1 VAADGL
7 LFFPEK
13 KEHPMTDIK
22 KSRILIIATDGFEQS
37 ELLVP
42 RDKLKQAGAEVRV
55 ASPTGRAIRSWKGG
69 DWGESVDVDLKI
81 AEAKPE
87 QYDALVIP
95 GGQINPDKLRVD
107 TDAMGVVKSFLKDG
121 KVVAAICHGPWLL
134 VEADAVRGRSV
145 TSYKSIKA
153 DMVNAGGKWVD
164 KEVVA
169 DKGIVTS
176 RSPDDLDAFCS
187 KIVEELEEGRHKR
200 AA

>member
-1 VAADGL
+1 
-7 LFFPEK
+7 
-13 KEHPMTDIK
+13 MTEIR

-37 ELLVP
+37 ELTVP
-42 RDKLKQAGAEVRV
+42 RDKLKQAGAEVHV
-55 ASPTGRAIRSWKGG
+55 GSPSGRAIRGWKHT

-107 TDAMGVVKSFLKDG
+107 NDAISVVKSFLKDG

-145 TSYKSIKA
+145 TSFKSIKT
-153 DMVNAGGKWVD
+153 DVINAGGKWVD

-176 RSPDDLDAFCS
+176 RSPDDLEAFCS
-187 KIVEELEEGRHKR
+187 KIVEELAEGRHER

>member
-1 VAADGL
+1 
-7 LFFPEK
+7 
-13 KEHPMTDIK
+13 MTDIR

-37 ELLVP
+37 ELTVP
-42 RDKLKQAGAEVRV
+42 RDKLKQAGAEVHV
-55 ASPTGRAIRSWKGG
+55 ASPTGRTIRGWKHT

-81 AEAKPE
+81 AEVKPE

-95 GGQINPDKLRVD
+95 GGQINPDKLRAD
-107 TDAMGVVKSFLKDG
+107 TEAMGVVKSFLKDG

-134 VEADAVRGRSV
+134 VEADAVRDRSV
-145 TSYKSIKA
+145 TSFKSIKT
-153 DMVNAGGKWVD
+153 DVINAGGKWVD
-164 KEVVA
+164 QEVVA

>member
-1 VAADGL
+1 
-7 LFFPEK
+7 
-13 KEHPMTDIK
+13 MTDIR

-37 ELLVP
+37 ELTVP
-42 RDKLKQAGAEVRV
+42 RDKLKQAGAEVHV
-55 ASPTGRAIRSWKGG
+55 ASPTGRTIRGWKHT

-95 GGQINPDKLRVD
+95 GGQINPDKLRAD
-107 TDAMGVVKSFLKDG
+107 NEAMGVVKSFLKDG

-134 VEADAVRGRSV
+134 VEADAVRDRSV
-145 TSYKSIKA
+145 TSFKSIKT
-153 DMVNAGGKWVD
+153 DVINAGGKWVD
-164 KEVVA
+164 QEVVA

-176 RSPDDLDAFCS
+176 RSPDDLEAFCS

>member
-1 VAADGL
+1 
-7 LFFPEK
+7 
-13 KEHPMTDIK
+13 MTDVR

-37 ELLVP
+37 ELTVP
-42 RDKLKQAGAEVRV
+42 RDKLKQAGAEVHV
-55 ASPTGRAIRSWKGG
+55 ASPTGRAIRGWKHT

-81 AEAKPE
+81 SEAKPE

-95 GGQINPDKLRVD
+95 GGQINPDKLRAD
-107 TDAMGVVKSFLKDG
+107 NEAMGVVRSFLKDG

-145 TSYKSIKA
+145 TSFRSIKT
-153 DMVNAGGKWVD
+153 DVINAGGKWVD

-187 KIVEELEEGRHKR
+187 KIVAELEEGRHQR

>member
-1 VAADGL
+1 
-7 LFFPEK
+7 
-13 KEHPMTDIK
+13 MTDIK

-37 ELLVP
+37 ELIVP
-42 RDKLKQAGAEVRV
+42 RDKLKQAGAEVHI
-55 ASPTGRAIRSWKGG
+55 ASPTGRSIRGWKHT

-95 GGQINPDKLRVD
+95 GGQINPDKLRAD
-107 TDAMGVVKSFLKDG
+107 NDAMGVVKSFLKDG

-134 VEADAVRGRSV
+134 VEADAVRGRTV
-145 TSYKSIKA
+145 TSYKSIRT
-153 DMVNAGGKWVD
+153 DVVNAGGKWVD

-176 RSPDDLDAFCS
+176 RSPEDLDAFCS

>member
-1 VAADGL
+1 
-7 LFFPEK
+7 
-13 KEHPMTDIK
+13 MTDIK

-37 ELLVP
+37 ELTVP
-42 RDKLKQAGAEVRV
+42 RDKLKQAGAEVHV
-55 ASPTGRAIRSWKGG
+55 ASPSGRAIRGWKHT

-95 GGQINPDKLRVD
+95 GGQINPDKLRAD

-145 TSYKSIKA
+145 TSFNSIKT
-153 DMVNAGGKWVD
+153 DVVNAGGKWID
-164 KEVVA
+164 QEVVA

-176 RSPDDLDAFCS
+176 RSPDDLEAFCS

>member
-1 VAADGL
+1 
-7 LFFPEK
+7 
-13 KEHPMTDIK
+13 M
-22 KSRILIIATDGFEQS
+22 
-37 ELLVP
+37 
-42 RDKLKQAGAEVRV
+42 
-55 ASPTGRAIRSWKGG
+55 
-69 DWGESVDVDLKI
+69 DVDLKI
-81 AEAKPE
+81 TEAKPD

-95 GGQINPDKLRVD
+95 GGQINPDKLRAD
-107 TDAMGVVKSFLKDG
+107 TDAMGVVKAFLKDG

-145 TSYKSIKA
+145 TSYKSIKT
-153 DMVNAGGKWVD
+153 DLVNAGGKWVD
-164 KEVVA
+164 KDVVA

>member
-1 VAADGL
+1 
-7 LFFPEK
+7 
-13 KEHPMTDIK
+13 MTDIK

-42 RDKLKQAGAEVRV
+42 RDKLKKFGAEVHV
-55 ASPTGRAIRSWKGG
+55 ASPTGRAIRGWKDA
-69 DWGESVDVDLKI
+69 DWGQSVDVDLKI
-81 AEAKPE
+81 SEAKPDE
-87 QYDALVIP
+87 YDALVIP
-95 GGQINPDKLRVD
+95 GGQINPDKLRAD
-107 TDAMGVVKSFLKDG
+107 NDAMGVVKAFLKDG

-134 VEADAVRGRSV
+134 VEADAIRGRAV
-145 TSYKSIKA
+145 TSYKSIRT
-153 DMVNAGGKWVD
+153 DLVNAGGKWVD

>member
-1 VAADGL
+1 
-7 LFFPEK
+7 
-13 KEHPMTDIK
+13 MTDIR

-37 ELLVP
+37 ELMVP
-42 RDKLKQAGAEVRV
+42 RDKLRKAGAEVHV
-55 ASPTGRAIRSWKGG
+55 ASPSGRAIRGWKHT

-81 AEAKPE
+81 AEAKPD

-95 GGQINPDKLRVD
+95 GGQINPDKLRAD
-107 TDAMGVVKSFLKDG
+107 NDAMGVVKTFLKDG

-134 VEADAVRGRSV
+134 VEADAVRGRAV
-145 TSYKSIKA
+145 TSYKSIRT
-153 DMVNAGGKWVD
+153 DLVNAGGKWVD

-169 DKGIVTS
+169 DQGIVTS

>member
-1 VAADGL
+1 
-7 LFFPEK
+7 
-13 KEHPMTDIK
+13 MTDIR

-37 ELLVP
+37 ELMVP
-42 RDKLKQAGAEVRV
+42 RDKLKQAGAEVHV
-55 ASPTGRAIRSWKGG
+55 ASPTGRAIRGWKHT

-81 AEAKPE
+81 AEARPD

-95 GGQINPDKLRVD
+95 GGQINPDKLRAD
-107 TDAMGVVKSFLKDG
+107 NDAMAVVKSFLKDG

-134 VEADAVRGRSV
+134 VEADAVRGRAV
-145 TSYKSIKA
+145 TSYKSIKT
-153 DMVNAGGKWVD
+153 DVVNAGGKWVD
-164 KEVVA
+164 REVVV

>member
-1 VAADGL
+1 
-7 LFFPEK
+7 
-13 KEHPMTDIK
+13 MTEIR

-37 ELLVP
+37 ELTVP
-42 RDKLKQAGAEVRV
+42 RDKLKQAGAEVHV
-55 ASPTGRAIRSWKGG
+55 ASPSGRAIRGWKHT

-107 TDAMGVVKSFLKDG
+107 NDAMGVVKSFLKDG

-145 TSYKSIKA
+145 TSFKSIKT
-153 DMVNAGGKWVD
+153 DVINAGGKWVD

-176 RSPDDLDAFCS
+176 RSPDDLEAFCS